1 MPQVRCDHNR
11 NRAAELADAAR
22 RCSANGDY
30 GSAASSFRKALRV
43 LGNDSSDPD
52 CMALWN
58 ELGMVLKYGGK
69 YDQAEQCYRLA
80 LRHSS
85 TRFRGA
91 EQQSFRAD
99 LYHNLGG
106 VEHSRERF
114 TRAER
119 YARKGLELSLNC
131 NASDT
136 LAVASDR
143 AALGAILHGL
153 CKYAESERNYLR
165 ALRIYHHE
173 YGARHQEI
181 AVLLNNL
188 AAVCH
193 ATGRPRRAEYYYLAA
208 LRMKEKI
215 LGRSHPDLAVTM
227 NNLALFFDSRGRIR
241 AAHAWMEKA
250 LRILES
256 TLGGSHPSTI
266 CVQQNRRRASNECS
280 GACK

>member
-1 MPQVRCDHNR
+1 
-11 NRAAELADAAR
+11 
-22 RCSANGDY
+22 
-30 GSAASSFRKALRV
+30 
-43 LGNDSSDPD
+43 
-52 CMALWN
+52 
-58 ELGMVLKYGGK
+58 
-69 YDQAEQCYRLA
+69 
-80 LRHSS
+80 
-85 TRFRGA
+85 
-91 EQQSFRAD
+91 
-99 LYHNLGG
+99 
-106 VEHSRERF
+106 
-114 TRAER
+114 
-119 YARKGLELSLNC
+119 LELRLNC

-208 LRMKEKI
+208 LRMKGKL

-227 NNLALFFDSRGRIR
+227 NNLALLFKSQGRIR
-241 AAHAWMEKA
+241 AARALMEKA

-256 TLGGSHPSTI
+256 TLGGWHPSTI
-266 CVQQNRRRASNECS
+266 CVQQNLRGLAINAVALASDSVSRSCLPLTSHRERDRS
-280 GACK
+280 EGKGKLESIMVRVITRD